1 MAMGVDNRFKRVQN
15 RYKSVKSIS
24 EKNLILHLKFSKKQI
39 LSQKYQFAITFDIKL
54 AKIFLE
60 RARAKRLLEQK
71 KKFFAR
77 LKTNVHSPYLR
88 QFRFIH
94 VRTIN
99 IKTELKILKRRSLI
113 DYGQEN
119 EVKVL

>member
-1 MAMGVDNRFKRVQN
+1 MSMAMGVDNRFKRVQN

-39 LSQKYQFAITFDIKL
+39 LSVKYQFAITFDKKL

-71 KKFFAR
+71 KNFLLEQKFC
-77 LKTNVHSPYLR
+77 S
-88 QFRFIH
+88 
-94 VRTIN
+94 
-99 IKTELKILKRRSLI
+99 S
-113 DYGQEN
+113 
-119 EVKVL
+119 

>member
-1 MAMGVDNRFKRVQN
+1 MAMGVDNRFKRGQN

-24 EKNLILHLKFSKKQI
+24 ENNLILHLKFSKKQI

-71 KKFFAR
+71 KNFEQNFEQKARAKFFFFF
-77 LKTNVHSPYLR
+77 K
-88 QFRFIH
+88 
-94 VRTIN
+94 
-99 IKTELKILKRRSLI
+99 LI
-113 DYGQEN
+113 
-119 EVKVL
+119 